1 MLQIASNFDQPHQNK
16 NEISRLHQYCYTPLH
31 QLLIGL
37 MSITPGHMHRDMLL
51 IGRPDESNCL
61 NCFPV
66 LLLQDSSKTHRVALT
81 SNELVSLACWTP
93 NCQLLLFAVSFQ
105 GFTDRVY

>member
-1 MLQIASNFDQPHQNK
+1 
-16 NEISRLHQYCYTPLH
+16 
-31 QLLIGL
+31 

-66 LLLQDSSKTHRVALT
+66 FLLQDSSKTHRVALT